1 MGATALTLAINNRLN
16 EYPDNDRLW
25 VQFVLDH
32 WMSITQAATVHRI
45 DANQEFI
52 CRYRP
57 AKFLRSIN
65 IPTSLDWVFCR
76 LNNFTTVR
84 DFADRT
90 ALLIP
95 SMTQFTALLQGYR
108 TTAQGRVQHLAKLHG

>member
-1 MGATALTLAINNRLN
+1 MGATALTLAIDNRLN

-32 WMSITQAATVHRI
+32 WMSITQAATVHHI

-65 IPTSLDWVFCR
+65 IPTSLDWYFV
-76 LNNFTTVR
+76 
-84 DFADRT
+84 D
-90 ALLIP
+90 
-95 SMTQFTALLQGYR
+95 
-108 TTAQGRVQHLAKLHG
+108 